1 MSGAPAEALGPLHDY
16 VEYDHA
22 TDNFLEEVLA
32 GLRQPVKRLP
42 SKYFYDERGSQLFDD
57 ICELPEYYPTR
68 TEMALL
74 RDISADV
81 AALVGEGATVIEFG
95 SGSSTKIRILL
106 DALVSPLAYVPVDI
120 SREHLLMS
128 AKGLAGNYPDLR
140 VVPVCADYTQ
150 PFEVP
155 QIDGE
160 KVRAGFFPGSTIG
173 NFTRSEAISFLQ
185 AAATDL
191 GHNNGLL
198 IGVDLRKDVETLH
211 AAYNDS
217 AGVTAAFNLNL
228 LHRINREIGGDFDI
242 DSFAH
247 DARWVPEFGRIEM
260 HLVSVCAQTVSI
272 GGESF
277 EFKSGES
284 IHTEDSRKYDVEGF
298 KDLAREAG
306 WNSVDCWTDPDDLF
320 SIHLLRV
327 A

>member
-106 DALVSPLAYVPVDI
+106 DALDSPLAYVPVDI

-198 IGVDLRKDVETLH
+198 IGVDLRKDVKTLH

>member
-1 MSGAPAEALGPLHDY
+1 MSSKLKCMQRARRSAGAEDSRRQCVGGSVDRVARQTRHLGDDSPLHHREHGCHLEGRIRRVQRSCQPVADDRNRLGPCKVLI
-16 VEYDHA
+16 
-22 TDNFLEEVLA
+22 EETGVCRVHRA
-32 GLRQPVKRLP
+32 VDDRLTC
-42 SKYFYDERGSQLFDD
+42 SDQRVGSD
-57 ICELPEYYPTR
+57 C
-68 TEMALL
+68 
-74 RDISADV
+74 
-81 AALVGEGATVIEFG
+81 
-95 SGSSTKIRILL
+95 
-106 DALVSPLAYVPVDI
+106 
-120 SREHLLMS
+120 
-128 AKGLAGNYPDLR
+128 
-140 VVPVCADYTQ
+140 
-150 PFEVP
+150 
-155 QIDGE
+155 
-160 KVRAGFFPGSTIG
+160 
-173 NFTRSEAISFLQ
+173 
-185 AAATDL
+185 
-191 GHNNGLL
+191 LL

-306 WNSVDCWTDPDDLF
+306 WNSIDCWTDPDDLF

>member
-1 MSGAPAEALGPLHDY
+1 MSNTASEALGSLHDY

-22 TDNFLEEVLA
+22 SDNFREDVLE
-32 GLRQPVKRLP
+32 GLRQSPKRLP

-74 RDISADV
+74 RMISADV

-106 DALVSPLAYVPVDI
+106 DALESPAAYVPVDI
-120 SREHLLMS
+120 SREHLLLS
-128 AKGLAGNYPDLR
+128 AKGLADKYGDLR
-140 VVPVCADYTQ
+140 VVPVCADYTK
-150 PFEVP
+150 PFDVP
-155 QIDGE
+155 DIEGE

-173 NFTRSEAISFLQ
+173 NFTRSEAVSFLH
-185 AAATDL
+185 AAASDL

-198 IGVDLRKDVETLH
+198 IGVDLRKDEDILR
-211 AAYNDS
+211 AAYNDA

-228 LHRINREIGGDFDI
+228 LHRINRELEGDFDVG
-242 DSFAH
+242 SFSH
-247 DARWVPEFGRIEM
+247 DARWVPEYGRIEM
-260 HLVSVCAQTVSI
+260 HLVSTRTQDVIVS
-272 GGESF
+272 GERFHF
-277 EFKSGES
+277 ETGES
-284 IHTEDSRKYDVEGF
+284 IHTEDSHKYDVEGF
-298 KDLAREAG
+298 KALAAEAG
-306 WNSVDCWTDPDDLF
+306 WNSIECWTDPDGLF

>member
-1 MSGAPAEALGPLHDY
+1 LSGAPAEALGPLHDY

-106 DALVSPLAYVPVDI
+106 DALDSPLAYVPVDI

-128 AKGLAGNYPDLR
+128 AKGLADNYPDLR

-198 IGVDLRKDVETLH
+198 IGVDLRKDVKTLH

>member
-106 DALVSPLAYVPVDI
+106 DALDSPLAYVPVDI

>member
-22 TDNFLEEVLA
+22 IDNFLEEVLA

-306 WNSVDCWTDPDDLF
+306 WNSIDCWTDPDDLF

>member
-1 MSGAPAEALGPLHDY
+1 MSSANAEVLGALHDY
-16 VEYDHA
+16 VEYGHA
-22 TDNFLEEVLA
+22 SKNFLEDVLR
-32 GLRQPVKRLP
+32 GLRRTPKRLP

-74 RDISADV
+74 RSISRDV

-106 DALVSPLAYVPVDI
+106 DALDAPLAYVPVDI

-128 AKGLAGNYPDLR
+128 ARDLADSYPDLR
-140 VVPVCADYTQ
+140 VVPVCADYTK
-150 PFEVP
+150 PFDVP
-155 QIDGE
+155 DIEGE

-173 NFTRSEAISFLQ
+173 NFTRSEAISFLS
-185 AAATDL
+185 AAAADL

-198 IGVDLRKDVETLH
+198 IGVDLRKDPEILR
-211 AAYNDS
+211 AAYNDA

-228 LHRINREIGGDFDI
+228 LHRINRELDGDFDTEA
-242 DSFAH
+242 FEH
-247 DARWVPEFGRIEM
+247 EARWVPDPGRIEM
-260 HLVSVCAQTVSI
+260 HLVSTRAQDVTV
-272 GGESF
+272 GGEIF
-277 EFKSGES
+277 HFAAGES
-284 IHTEDSRKYDVEGF
+284 IHTEDSHKYDIAGF
-298 KDLAREAG
+298 QALAAEAG
-306 WNSVDCWTDPDDLF
+306 WNSIECWTDPDALF

>member
-81 AALVGEGATVIEFG
+81 AALVGEGATLIEFG

>member
-106 DALVSPLAYVPVDI
+106 DALDSPLAYVPVDI

-284 IHTEDSRKYDVEGF
+284 IHTEDSHKYDVEGF
-298 KDLAREAG
+298 KALAWEAG
-306 WNSVDCWTDPDDLF
+306 WNSIDCWTDPDDLF

>member
-1 MSGAPAEALGPLHDY
+1 MSSATLEALGPLHDY

-22 TDNFLEEVLA
+22 TDNFLEDVLT
-32 GLRQPVKRLP
+32 GLRQSQKRLP

-74 RDISADV
+74 RRISSDV

-106 DALVSPLAYVPVDI
+106 DALNAPLAYVPVDI
-120 SREHLLMS
+120 SREHLLTS
-128 AKGLAGNYPDLR
+128 SKGLADNYADLR
-140 VVPVCADYTQ
+140 VVPVCADYTK
-150 PFEVP
+150 PFDVP
-155 QIDGE
+155 DIEGE

-173 NFTRSEAISFLQ
+173 NFTRSEAVSFLH
-185 AAATDL
+185 AAASDL

-198 IGVDLRKDVETLH
+198 IGVDLRKDEETLR
-211 AAYNDS
+211 AAYNDA

-228 LHRINREIGGDFDI
+228 LHRINRELEGDFDV
-242 DSFAH
+242 DSFSH
-247 DARWVPEFGRIEM
+247 DARWVPEYGRIEM
-260 HLVSVCAQTVSI
+260 HLVSAGTQDVRV
-272 GGESF
+272 GGEAFHF
-277 EFKSGES
+277 ESGES
-284 IHTEDSRKYDVEGF
+284 IHTEDSHKYDIEGF
-298 KDLAREAG
+298 KALAAEAG
-306 WNSVDCWTDPDDLF
+306 WNSIECWTDPDSLF

>member
-81 AALVGEGATVIEFG
+81 AALVGEGAALIEFG

-260 HLVSVCAQTVSI
+260 PLVSVCAQTVSI

-306 WNSVDCWTDPDDLF
+306 WNSIDCWTDPDDLF

>member
-106 DALVSPLAYVPVDI
+106 DALDSPLAYVPVDI

-198 IGVDLRKDVETLH
+198 IGVDLRKDVKTLH

-306 WNSVDCWTDPDDLF
+306 WNSIDCWTDPDDLF

>member
-32 GLRQPVKRLP
+32 GLRHPVKRLP

>member
-57 ICELPEYYPTR
+57 ICELPEYYPTC

-106 DALVSPLAYVPVDI
+106 DALDSPLAYVPVDI

-160 KVRAGFFPGSTIG
+160 KARAGFFPGSTIG

-198 IGVDLRKDVETLH
+198 IGVDLRKDVKTLH

-306 WNSVDCWTDPDDLF
+306 WNSIDCWTDPDDLF

>member
-81 AALVGEGATVIEFG
+81 AALVGEGATLIEFG

-306 WNSVDCWTDPDDLF
+306 WNSIDCWTDPDDLF

>member
-16 VEYDHA
+16 FEYDHA

-106 DALVSPLAYVPVDI
+106 DALDSPLAYVPVDI

-247 DARWVPEFGRIEM
+247 DARWVPKFGRIEM

-298 KDLAREAG
+298 KNLAREAG
-306 WNSVDCWTDPDDLF
+306 WNSIDCWTDPDDLF

>member
-1 MSGAPAEALGPLHDY
+1 MSSATQEALGPLHDY

-22 TDNFLEEVLA
+22 SDNFRDDVLH
-32 GLRQPVKRLP
+32 GLRQSPKRLP

-74 RDISADV
+74 RTISADV

-106 DALVSPLAYVPVDI
+106 DALNAPAAYVPVDI

-128 AKGLAGNYPDLR
+128 AKGLADSYADLR
-140 VVPVCADYTQ
+140 VVPVCADYTK
-150 PFEVP
+150 PFDVP
-155 QIDGE
+155 DIEGE

-173 NFTRSEAISFLQ
+173 NFTRSEAVSFLH
-185 AAATDL
+185 AAALDL

-198 IGVDLRKDVETLH
+198 IGVDLRKDEEVLR

-228 LHRINREIGGDFDI
+228 LHRINRELEGDFDVEAF
-242 DSFAH
+242 SP
-247 DARWVPEFGRIEM
+247 DACWVPEYGRIEM
-260 HLVSVCAQTVSI
+260 HLVSARTQDVRV
-272 GGESF
+272 GEETFHF
-277 EFKSGES
+277 EAGES
-284 IHTEDSRKYDVEGF
+284 IHTEDSHKYDIEGF
-298 KDLAREAG
+298 KALAAEAG
-306 WNSVDCWTDPDDLF
+306 WNSIECWTDSDALF

>member
-1 MSGAPAEALGPLHDY
+1 MSSATAETLGPLHDY

-22 TDNFLEEVLA
+22 SDNFRDDVLQ
-32 GLRQPVKRLP
+32 GLRQSAKRLP

-74 RDISADV
+74 RKISVDV

-106 DALVSPLAYVPVDI
+106 DALDDPLAYVPVDI
-120 SREHLLMS
+120 SREHLLVS
-128 AKGLAGNYPDLR
+128 AKDLADSYPDLR

-150 PFEVP
+150 PFDVP
-155 QIDGE
+155 EIAEE

-173 NFTRSEAISFLQ
+173 NFTRSDAISFLR
-185 AAATDL
+185 AAASDL

-198 IGVDLRKDVETLH
+198 IGVDLRKDVDRLH
-211 AAYNDS
+211 AAYNDA

-228 LHRINREIGGDFDI
+228 LERINRELGGDFDI
-242 DSFAH
+242 DAFTH
-247 DARWVPEFGRIEM
+247 DARWVPDPGRIEM
-260 HLVSVCAQTVSI
+260 HLVSGKAQDVTLA
-272 GGESF
+272 GETF
-277 EFKSGES
+277 HFVAGES
-284 IHTEDSRKYDVEGF
+284 IHTEDSHKYDVAGF
-298 KDLAREAG
+298 KALAGEAG
-306 WNSVDCWTDPDDLF
+306 WNSIECWTDPEELF

>member
-22 TDNFLEEVLA
+22 TDNFLQEVLA

-106 DALVSPLAYVPVDI
+106 DALDSPLAYVPVDI

-198 IGVDLRKDVETLH
+198 IGVDLRKDVETLR

-260 HLVSVCAQTVSI
+260 HLVSVCAQTVSV

-306 WNSVDCWTDPDDLF
+306 WNSIDCWTDPDDLF

-327 A
+327 T

>member
-1 MSGAPAEALGPLHDY
+1 MSGATADVLGPLHDY

-22 TDNFLEEVLA
+22 SDNFLQDVLT
-32 GLRQPVKRLP
+32 GLGQSPKTLS

-74 RDISADV
+74 RAISGDV

-106 DALVSPLAYVPVDI
+106 DALESPLAYVPVDI

-128 AKGLAGNYPDLR
+128 SKDLAEDYPDLQ

-150 PFEVP
+150 PFDVP
-155 QIDGE
+155 VIEGE

-173 NFTRSEAISFLQ
+173 NFTRDQAVSFLR
-185 AAATDL
+185 AAAVDL
-191 GHNNGLL
+191 GKDNGLL
-198 IGVDLRKDVETLH
+198 IGVDLRKDEDILR
-211 AAYNDS
+211 AAYNDA

-228 LHRINREIGGDFDI
+228 LTRINRELGGNFDL
-242 DSFAH
+242 DSFTH
-247 DARWVPEFGRIEM
+247 DARWVPDKGRIEM
-260 HLVSVCAQTVSI
+260 HLVSTRDQDVSV
-272 GGESF
+272 GGKVF
-277 EFKSGES
+277 RFAAGES
-284 IHTEDSRKYDVEGF
+284 IHTEDSHKYDIDGF
-298 KDLAREAG
+298 RVLAAEAG
-306 WNSVDCWTDPDDLF
+306 WNAIECWTDPDDLF

>member
-1 MSGAPAEALGPLHDY
+1 MSSATAEVLGPLHDY

-22 TDNFLEEVLA
+22 SDNFRDDVLN
-32 GLRQPVKRLP
+32 GLQQSPKRLP

-57 ICELPEYYPTR
+57 ICELHEYYPTR

-74 RDISADV
+74 QTISAEV

-106 DALVSPLAYVPVDI
+106 DALDDPSAYVPVDI
-120 SREHLLMS
+120 SREHLLVS
-128 AKGLAGNYPDLR
+128 AKDLADSYPALR

-150 PFEVP
+150 PFDVP
-155 QIDGE
+155 EIAGE

-173 NFTRSEAISFLQ
+173 NFTRADAISFLR
-185 AAATDL
+185 AAASDL

-198 IGVDLRKDVETLH
+198 IGVDLRKDVARLH
-211 AAYNDS
+211 AAYNDA

-228 LHRINREIGGDFDI
+228 LERINRELGGDFNLDA
-242 DSFAH
+242 FVH
-247 DARWVPEFGRIEM
+247 DARWVPEPGRIEM
-260 HLVSVCAQTVSI
+260 HLVSEEAQDVTLA
-272 GGESF
+272 GETFHF
-277 EFKSGES
+277 EAGES
-284 IHTEDSRKYDVEGF
+284 IHTEDSHKYDVDGF
-298 KDLAREAG
+298 KALAAEAG
-306 WNSVDCWTDPDDLF
+306 WDSVECWTDPDELF